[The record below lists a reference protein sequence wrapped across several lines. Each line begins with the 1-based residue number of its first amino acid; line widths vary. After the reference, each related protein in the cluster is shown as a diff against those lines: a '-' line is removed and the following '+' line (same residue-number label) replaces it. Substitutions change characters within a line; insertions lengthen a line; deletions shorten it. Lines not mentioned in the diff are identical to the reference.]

1 MTWGQGWRLRW
12 SSGLRRARRE
22 DDGQLLLL
30 VVAYTVIA
38 ALLITVVVG
47 VSQAY
52 LYRRSLLAA
61 ADAAALTAANQPDL
75 GAVYTADNPAV
86 LPLSKDGTLRAVEQ
100 YADDAQLADRFRDFE
115 VVAVDTDGAAVTV
128 TLRAVVHLPIANLVT
143 SRWGGGYPVEARANA
158 RSPLVP

>member
-1 MTWGQGWRLRW
+1 MTWI
-12 SSGLRRARRE
+12 RARMRWASSLRGE

-30 VVAYTVIA
+30 VLAYTVIA
-38 ALLITVVVG
+38 ALLITVVVD

-61 ADAAALTAANQPDL
+61 ADAAALSAANQPDL
-75 GAVYTADNPAV
+75 DAVYTGDNPAV

-100 YADDAQLADRFRDFE
+100 YAADAELADRFRDFQ
-115 VVAVDTDGAAVTV
+115 VVTVDTDGAAVTV
-128 TLRAVVHLPIANLVT
+128 TLRAVVHLPLANLVT
-143 SRWGGGYPVEARANA
+143 SRWDGGYPVEARANA